1 MDGYNEV
8 NDTDRAETP
17 SLIGSSIRDSSDTIP
32 TLKSLSSKQPHNHNH
47 LVYKAT
53 DSTADLVSVDQIK
66 EEGAL
71 LNDDIDVPLVD
82 VLDNDGHIKNDA
94 IPDVIKM
101 KEDQTKATPLSTIEL
116 NNINQKEDNIH
127 DIKKISIL
135 GGNAE
140 QYIVPASGVA
150 SNYKYQTKKK
160 NGKHSELEHD
170 AREFIEPDNMR
181 SVDDIINVVN
191 QGEFEKATTLVDDKI
206 ADIICPPAKALTLDE
221 ISDKKAD
228 PQVPLYS
235 IETDSSFTAPAA
247 MREGS
252 ESILLEEQKSRS
264 SSRRPDLSNQ
274 DSFSRPNLARGESIH
289 SGLNGENAITETYDK
304 SSNSLVSERR
314 PRHDPSAPKIAS
326 SSSLSY
332 LRSIS
337 RSRSRVSKE
346 RKSFTNDDRLESIDL
361 RKSGALIND
370 DEMSNAPDIE
380 YAVNKAL
387 DFVEDTHSVKYG
399 KKISKSNDIVKDLQK
414 GLAEVAE
421 EEDASNRT
429 TLSTSDLLDQ
439 LANTALQLMDVDE
452 EDEDEYEGDNTK
464 KDDTAIDEEAGEGA
478 NEEVNEEVSGES
490 KEEKSKEEEPKEEK
504 KEEKKEEQKDDG
516 IESSITE
523 DAKNV
528 LEPEEEEEKVEEA
541 PAEEK
546 FNASEHEKLLPA
558 KEILEEANDQD
569 VKNNDDDTTSEPK
582 IETEEKSK
590 KIENLESN
598 EHVQKEVVNADND
611 IVDPVVQ
618 VHKEV
623 EPEQAKDETK
633 SITSEEIK
641 EPETEPLSPKEIKTS
656 VSETESF
663 VNVLPDVSPVVG
675 KQTTES
681 AKTED
686 DISGF
691 VEIKNESPVNDVEH
705 VSKLSESK
713 EEIEEIE
720 KVHDEHVENQSKEE
734 LESDK
739 EKKGEE
745 EEKEEEHQLE
755 EEPVSIPKEDNIDA
769 LIAAAAREKALQ
781 DSNTHLGK
789 DGSVHVPKVTKM
801 TFEDEPVYLYTSFA
815 GGFHVATRTNRLE
828 TILTANRIKFEYCDL
843 GTNPE
848 AKNVWKRYSGGKTLP
863 GIVRGKDDFIGNW
876 EDIEEAN
883 EDYRVKSLIY
893 ESY

>member
-1 MDGYNEV
+1 M
-8 NDTDRAETP
+8 
-17 SLIGSSIRDSSDTIP
+17 
-32 TLKSLSSKQPHNHNH
+32 
-47 LVYKAT
+47 
-53 DSTADLVSVDQIK
+53 
-66 EEGAL
+66 
-71 LNDDIDVPLVD
+71 
-82 VLDNDGHIKNDA
+82 
-94 IPDVIKM
+94 
-101 KEDQTKATPLSTIEL
+101 
-116 NNINQKEDNIH
+116 
-127 DIKKISIL
+127 
-135 GGNAE
+135 
-140 QYIVPASGVA
+140 
-150 SNYKYQTKKK
+150 
-160 NGKHSELEHD
+160 
-170 AREFIEPDNMR
+170 
-181 SVDDIINVVN
+181 
-191 QGEFEKATTLVDDKI
+191 
-206 ADIICPPAKALTLDE
+206 
-221 ISDKKAD
+221 
-228 PQVPLYS
+228 
-235 IETDSSFTAPAA
+235 
-247 MREGS
+247 
-252 ESILLEEQKSRS
+252 
-264 SSRRPDLSNQ
+264 
-274 DSFSRPNLARGESIH
+274 
-289 SGLNGENAITETYDK
+289 
-304 SSNSLVSERR
+304 
-314 PRHDPSAPKIAS
+314 
-326 SSSLSY
+326 
-332 LRSIS
+332 
-337 RSRSRVSKE
+337 
-346 RKSFTNDDRLESIDL
+346 
-361 RKSGALIND
+361 
-370 DEMSNAPDIE
+370 
-380 YAVNKAL
+380 
-387 DFVEDTHSVKYG
+387 
-399 KKISKSNDIVKDLQK
+399 
-414 GLAEVAE
+414 
-421 EEDASNRT
+421 
-429 TLSTSDLLDQ
+429 
-439 LANTALQLMDVDE
+439 
-452 EDEDEYEGDNTK
+452 
-464 KDDTAIDEEAGEGA
+464 
-478 NEEVNEEVSGES
+478 SGES
-490 KEEKSKEEEPKEEK
+490 KEEKSKDEEPKEEK

-739 EKKGEE
+739 EKKEE
-745 EEKEEEHQLE
+745 EEEEEEEEEHQLE